1 MSPGDPEQG
10 GTDMKLIGEYPT
22 GKVYES
28 NDATVKM
35 GIFKDDVQSKRDYY
49 HVMIAWKGVKNGKTV
64 ASRCTWQKA
73 MAIAE
78 SYDQ

>member
-1 MSPGDPEQG
+1 
-10 GTDMKLIGEYPT
+10 MKLIGEYPT

-35 GIFKDDVQSKRDYY
+35 GIFMDDVQSKRDYY

-64 ASRCTWQKA
+64 AC
-73 MAIAE
+73 
-78 SYDQ
+78 